1 MEVEELT
8 RLRVM
13 IAEDHKDM
21 LEVMFRVLDKE
32 YDVIGIARNGRDL
45 VDRAVALNPDVIVS
59 DIFMPNL
66 SGLQAAREL
75 SLRGLEIPFLFVSS
89 NPEIV
94 RLRAYSIIDKMNA
107 RSELVPAVKAV
118 AAGKRYISHRPH
130 PQSRDK

>member
-21 LEVMFRVLDKE
+21 LEVMIRVLGKE
-32 YDVIGIARNGRDL
+32 HEVVGIARNGRDL
-45 VDRAVALNPDVIVS
+45 VDMAVVLNPDVIVS
-59 DIFMPNL
+59 DIFMPKL
-66 SGLQAAREL
+66 SGLQASREL

-94 RLRAYSIIDKMNA
+94 KRRLYSIIDKMDA
-107 RSELVPAVKAV
+107 GSELVPAVEAV
-118 AAGKRYISHRPH
+118 AAGKKYISRSLH